1 MIIDTPK
8 GPHAADLRMPPAPA
22 GLRVGLF
29 GGSFDPPHEG
39 HLLVAETALRRLRL
53 DRLWWIVSPGNP
65 LKAGRPPASLAERLA
80 LCRALAEDRRIV
92 VTAFE
97 ASHQIRYT
105 ADMVDL
111 VLTHRPTAR
120 FVWVMGADNLAT
132 FHRWQS
138 WREIAARLPLAVV
151 DRPGATLSPLSSP
164 AARTLAAERLPEAD
178 ARLLPGLDPP
188 AWTFLHGRRSTL
200 SSTRLRETRRP
211 SS

>member
-1 MIIDTPK
+1 
-8 GPHAADLRMPPAPA
+8 MPPAPA

-65 LKAGRPPASLAERLA
+65 LKAGRPPAPLADRLA
-80 LCRALAEDRRIV
+80 LCRRLAEDRRIV

-97 ASHQIRYT
+97 ASHDVRYT

-111 VLTHRPTAR
+111 VLTHRPAAR

-138 WREIAARLPLAVV
+138 WRAIAARLPIAVV
-151 DRPGATLSPLSSP
+151 DRPGATLAPLSSP
-164 AARTLAAERLPEAD
+164 AARTLAAARLPEAD
-178 ARLLPGLDPP
+178 ARLLPALAPP
-188 AWTFLHGRRSTL
+188 AWTFLHGRRSAL
-200 SSTRLRETRRP
+200 SSTRLREAAPR

>member
-1 MIIDTPK
+1 MTP
-8 GPHAADLRMPPAPA
+8 PSQPSLSADDLKMPPAPT

-65 LKAGRPPASLAERLA
+65 LKAGRPPAPLEARMK
-80 LCRALAEDRRIV
+80 LCRKLADDRRIV

-97 ASHQIRYT
+97 ASHHIRYT
-105 ADMVDL
+105 ADLVDL

-132 FHRWQS
+132 FHHWQS
-138 WREIAARLPLAVV
+138 WRDIANRLPIAVV
-151 DRPGATLSPLSSP
+151 DRPGATLAPLSSP
-164 AARTLAAERLPEAD
+164 AARFLASERLPEAD
-178 ARLLPGLDPP
+178 ARLLPGLSPP

-200 SSTRLRETRRP
+200 SSTRLREARAR